1 MKILP
6 LQIDSAVTALLDYGL
21 IAILL
26 VIVGYFAW
34 HLYRIQE
41 ENSKEWKSEAKESSK
56 IVLELTNKQNN
67 INEKQLDLQTQGN
80 MQSKEFYDALNN
92 KMDLLPEKIMKEMQY
107 QKLVQAQQTNNTTS
121 A

>member
-1 MKILP
+1 MIP
-6 LQIDSAVTALLDYGL
+6 LQIDGALTALLDYGL
-21 IAILL
+21 IGILL

-56 IVLELTNKQNN
+56 AVYELTSKQNN
-67 INEKQLDLQTQGN
+67 INEKQLELQTQGN
-80 MQSKEFYDALNN
+80 VQSKEFYDALNN
-92 KMDLLPEKIMKEMQY
+92 KMDLLPEKILKEMQY
-107 QKLVQAQQTNNTTS
+107 QKLVQAQQPNNTTP